1 MIMVGNKVKHLNN
14 NNMHSLGVLSKDFDY
29 NKFTHKYKKDKKW
42 QQAIVW
48 QHYTQ
53 IGETFTK
60 NLL

>member
-42 QQAIVW
+42 QQAIV
-48 QHYTQ
+48 
-53 IGETFTK
+53 
-60 NLL
+60 